1 MKEKNDLEIIQ
12 IGLRDSVKRT
22 LTENVTQN
30 SKLRLRSEEIIDLEG
45 NNNSAINNDKSLS
58 LNIDIKEELNSEDM
72 KLLNT
77 FKNYCLKTN
86 FKYDTDIY
94 SDILVFRLLKSSNF
108 NLKNAQQKL
117 INYIKFSLDFHIFDI
132 KLQDFPNLDKIK
144 LFYPHNFHKTT
155 FTGEPI
161 FIQILGELKI
171 NEINKIL
178 NEPLLTKYIV
188 YKLQELEKI
197 IFPKCSEKYKIKID
211 KVFCI
216 IDLLGLTTSLMSK
229 KIYYFIKKQIDIVT
243 NYFPGILGSLYFIN
257 TSLIFRTFWTGWK
270 YLYDYRTRNRIKL
283 LGFQYKDELLK
294 KISEK
299 NLPKF
304 FGGLC
309 NCNPYGCLFSNEGPW
324 NNEIKVKKEKNYL
337 AIIDKKRKEIEK
349 IENDDLDVDFDKI
362 ENDIKIDNIN
372 NENNNNINNNEDLI
386 GPNDNNF
393 LNK

>member
-188 YKLQELEKI
+188 YKLQELENI

-229 KIYYFIKKQIDIVT
+229 KVYYFIKKQIDIVT

-349 IENDDLDVDFDKI
+349 IENYDLDEDFDKI

-386 GPNDNNF
+386 GPNDIN
-393 LNK
+393 

>member
-188 YKLQELEKI
+188 YKLQELENI

-229 KIYYFIKKQIDIVT
+229 KVYYFIKKQIDIVT

-349 IENDDLDVDFDKI
+349 IENDDLDEDFDKI

-372 NENNNNINNNEDLI
+372 NENNNNINYNEDLI
-386 GPNDNNF
+386 GPNDINS
-393 LNK
+393 

>member
-349 IENDDLDVDFDKI
+349 IENYDLDEDFDKI

-372 NENNNNINNNEDLI
+372 NGNNNNINNNEDLI
-386 GPNDNNF
+386 GPNDIN
-393 LNK
+393 

>member
-188 YKLQELEKI
+188 YKLQELENI

-324 NNEIKVKKEKNYL
+324 NDEIKVKKEKNYL

-349 IENDDLDVDFDKI
+349 IENDDLDEDFDKI

-372 NENNNNINNNEDLI
+372 NNEDLI
-386 GPNDNNF
+386 GPNDIN
-393 LNK
+393 

>member
-243 NYFPGILGSLYFIN
+243 NYFPGILCSLYFIN

-349 IENDDLDVDFDKI
+349 IENYDLDEDFDKI

-386 GPNDNNF
+386 GPNDIN
-393 LNK
+393 

>member
-1 MKEKNDLEIIQ
+1 MKEKDDLEIIQ

-197 IFPKCSEKYKIKID
+197 IFPKCSEKYKIEID

-349 IENDDLDVDFDKI
+349 IENDDLDEDFDKI

-372 NENNNNINNNEDLI
+372 NENINNINNNEDLI
-386 GPNDNNF
+386 GPNDIN
-393 LNK
+393 

>member
-178 NEPLLTKYIV
+178 SEPLLTKYIV

-349 IENDDLDVDFDKI
+349 IENDDLDEDFDKI

-386 GPNDNNF
+386 GPNDIN
-393 LNK
+393 

>member
-58 LNIDIKEELNSEDM
+58 LNIDIKEELNSENM

-270 YLYDYRTRNRIKL
+270 YFYDYRTRNRIKL

-349 IENDDLDVDFDKI
+349 IENDDLDEDFDKI

-386 GPNDNNF
+386 GPNDIN
-393 LNK
+393 

>member
-299 NLPKF
+299 KLPKF

-324 NNEIKVKKEKNYL
+324 NDEIKVKKEKNYL

-349 IENDDLDVDFDKI
+349 IENDDLDEDFDKI

-386 GPNDNNF
+386 GPNDIN
-393 LNK
+393 

>member
-229 KIYYFIKKQIDIVT
+229 KVYYFIKKQIDIVT

-349 IENDDLDVDFDKI
+349 IENDDLDEDFDKI

-386 GPNDNNF
+386 GPNDIN
-393 LNK
+393 

>member
-349 IENDDLDVDFDKI
+349 IENYDLDEDFDKI

-372 NENNNNINNNEDLI
+372 NGNINNINNNEDLI
-386 GPNDNNF
+386 GPNDIN
-393 LNK
+393 

>member
-1 MKEKNDLEIIQ
+1 MKEKNDLEIMQ

-349 IENDDLDVDFDKI
+349 IENYDLDEDFDKI

-386 GPNDNNF
+386 GPNDIN
-393 LNK
+393 

>member
-349 IENDDLDVDFDKI
+349 IENDDLDEDFDKI

-372 NENNNNINNNEDLI
+372 NENNNDINNNEDLI
-386 GPNDNNF
+386 GPNDIN
-393 LNK
+393 

>member
-349 IENDDLDVDFDKI
+349 IENNDLDEDFDKI

-386 GPNDNNF
+386 GPNDIN
-393 LNK
+393 

>member
-229 KIYYFIKKQIDIVT
+229 KVYYFIKKQIDIVT

-337 AIIDKKRKEIEK
+337 AIIDKKKKEIEK
-349 IENDDLDVDFDKI
+349 IENDDLDEDFDKI

-386 GPNDNNF
+386 GPNDIN
-393 LNK
+393 

>member
-1 MKEKNDLEIIQ
+1 M
-12 IGLRDSVKRT
+12 
-22 LTENVTQN
+22 
-30 SKLRLRSEEIIDLEG
+30 
-45 NNNSAINNDKSLS
+45 
-58 LNIDIKEELNSEDM
+58 
-72 KLLNT
+72 LLNT

-188 YKLQELEKI
+188 YKLQELENI

-229 KIYYFIKKQIDIVT
+229 KVYYFIKKQIDIVT

-349 IENDDLDVDFDKI
+349 IENDDLDEDFDKI

-372 NENNNNINNNEDLI
+372 NENNNNINYNEDLI
-386 GPNDNNF
+386 GPNDINS
-393 LNK
+393 

>member
-178 NEPLLTKYIV
+178 SEPLLTKYIV
-188 YKLQELEKI
+188 YKLQELENI

-243 NYFPGILGSLYFIN
+243 NYKPKV
-257 TSLIFRTFWTGWK
+257 R
-270 YLYDYRTRNRIKL
+270 RN
-283 LGFQYKDELLK
+283 G
-294 KISEK
+294 
-299 NLPKF
+299 
-304 FGGLC
+304 
-309 NCNPYGCLFSNEGPW
+309 
-324 NNEIKVKKEKNYL
+324 
-337 AIIDKKRKEIEK
+337 
-349 IENDDLDVDFDKI
+349 
-362 ENDIKIDNIN
+362 
-372 NENNNNINNNEDLI
+372 
-386 GPNDNNF
+386 
-393 LNK
+393 

>member
-188 YKLQELEKI
+188 YKLQELENI

-349 IENDDLDVDFDKI
+349 IENYDLDEDFDKI

-386 GPNDNNF
+386 GPNDIN
-393 LNK
+393 

>member
-257 TSLIFRTFWTGWK
+257 TSVIFRTFWTGWK

>member
-349 IENDDLDVDFDKI
+349 IENYDLDEDFDKI
-362 ENDIKIDNIN
+362 ENEIKIDNIN

-386 GPNDNNF
+386 GPNDIN
-393 LNK
+393 

>member
-349 IENDDLDVDFDKI
+349 IENYDLDEDFDKI

-386 GPNDNNF
+386 GPNDIN
-393 LNK
+393 

>member
-22 LTENVTQN
+22 LTENVTQS

-188 YKLQELEKI
+188 YKLQELENI

-211 KVFCI
+211 KVF
-216 IDLLGLTTSLMSK
+216 
-229 KIYYFIKKQIDIVT
+229 
-243 NYFPGILGSLYFIN
+243 
-257 TSLIFRTFWTGWK
+257 
-270 YLYDYRTRNRIKL
+270 
-283 LGFQYKDELLK
+283 
-294 KISEK
+294 
-299 NLPKF
+299 
-304 FGGLC
+304 
-309 NCNPYGCLFSNEGPW
+309 
-324 NNEIKVKKEKNYL
+324 
-337 AIIDKKRKEIEK
+337 
-349 IENDDLDVDFDKI
+349 
-362 ENDIKIDNIN
+362 
-372 NENNNNINNNEDLI
+372 
-386 GPNDNNF
+386 
-393 LNK
+393 

>member
-58 LNIDIKEELNSEDM
+58 LNIDVKEELNSEDM

-188 YKLQELEKI
+188 YKLQELENI

-229 KIYYFIKKQIDIVT
+229 KVYYFIKKQIDIVT

-349 IENDDLDVDFDKI
+349 IENDDLDEDFDKI

-386 GPNDNNF
+386 GPNDIN
-393 LNK
+393 

>member
-349 IENDDLDVDFDKI
+349 IENDDLDEDFDKI

-386 GPNDNNF
+386 GPNDIN
-393 LNK
+393 

>member
-188 YKLQELEKI
+188 YKLQELENI

-349 IENDDLDVDFDKI
+349 IENDDLDEDFDKI

-386 GPNDNNF
+386 GPNDIN
-393 LNK
+393 

>member
-188 YKLQELEKI
+188 YKLQELENI

-229 KIYYFIKKQIDIVT
+229 KVYYFIKKQIDIVT

-349 IENDDLDVDFDKI
+349 IENDDLDEDFDKI

-372 NENNNNINNNEDLI
+372 NENINNINYNEDLI
-386 GPNDNNF
+386 GPNDINS
-393 LNK
+393 

>member
-229 KIYYFIKKQIDIVT
+229 KVYYFIKKQIDIVT

-349 IENDDLDVDFDKI
+349 IENYDLDEDFDKI

-386 GPNDNNF
+386 GPNDIN
-393 LNK
+393 

>member
-349 IENDDLDVDFDKI
+349 IENDDLDEDFDKI

-386 GPNDNNF
+386 GPNDINS
-393 LNK
+393 

>member
-30 SKLRLRSEEIIDLEG
+30 SKLRFRSEEIIDLEG

-117 INYIKFSLDFHIFDI
+117 INYIKFSLDFHIFEI

-349 IENDDLDVDFDKI
+349 IENDDLDEDFDKI

-386 GPNDNNF
+386 GPNDIN
-393 LNK
+393 

>member
-77 FKNYCLKTN
+77 FENYCLKTN

-197 IFPKCSEKYKIKID
+197 IFPGCSEKYKIKID

-349 IENDDLDVDFDKI
+349 IENDDLDEDFDKI

-386 GPNDNNF
+386 GPNDIN
-393 LNK
+393 

>member
-188 YKLQELEKI
+188 YKLQELENI

-299 NLPKF
+299 NL
-304 FGGLC
+304 
-309 NCNPYGCLFSNEGPW
+309 
-324 NNEIKVKKEKNYL
+324 
-337 AIIDKKRKEIEK
+337 II
-349 IENDDLDVDFDKI
+349 
-362 ENDIKIDNIN
+362 
-372 NENNNNINNNEDLI
+372 
-386 GPNDNNF
+386 
-393 LNK
+393 

>member
-349 IENDDLDVDFDKI
+349 IENDDLDEDFDKI

-372 NENNNNINNNEDLI
+372 NENINNINNNEDLI
-386 GPNDNNF
+386 GPNDIN
-393 LNK
+393 

>member
-324 NNEIKVKKEKNYL
+324 NDEIKVKKEKNYL

-349 IENDDLDVDFDKI
+349 IENDDLDEDFDKI

-386 GPNDNNF
+386 GPNDIN
-393 LNK
+393 

>member
-171 NEINKIL
+171 NELNKIL

-229 KIYYFIKKQIDIVT
+229 KVYYFIKKQIDIVT

-324 NNEIKVKKEKNYL
+324 NNEIKIKKEKNYL

-349 IENDDLDVDFDKI
+349 IENYDLDEDFDKI

-386 GPNDNNF
+386 GPNDIN
-393 LNK
+393 

>member
-1 MKEKNDLEIIQ
+1 M
-12 IGLRDSVKRT
+12 
-22 LTENVTQN
+22 
-30 SKLRLRSEEIIDLEG
+30 
-45 NNNSAINNDKSLS
+45 
-58 LNIDIKEELNSEDM
+58 
-72 KLLNT
+72 
-77 FKNYCLKTN
+77 
-86 FKYDTDIY
+86 
-94 SDILVFRLLKSSNF
+94 
-108 NLKNAQQKL
+108 
-117 INYIKFSLDFHIFDI
+117 
-132 KLQDFPNLDKIK
+132 
-144 LFYPHNFHKTT
+144 
-155 FTGEPI
+155 
-161 FIQILGELKI
+161 
-171 NEINKIL
+171 
-178 NEPLLTKYIV
+178 
-188 YKLQELEKI
+188 
-197 IFPKCSEKYKIKID
+197 IKID

-349 IENDDLDVDFDKI
+349 IENYDLDEDFDKI

-386 GPNDNNF
+386 GPNDIN
-393 LNK
+393 

>member
-337 AIIDKKRKEIEK
+337 AFIDKKRKEIEK
-349 IENDDLDVDFDKI
+349 IENDDLDEDFDKI

-386 GPNDNNF
+386 GPNDIN
-393 LNK
+393 